1 MLPAFPPRF
10 SHGYGDLRRLAT
22 VLVENHSLKPVRQRV
37 LGTYTLLRSTLR
49 VAAMEIAALRE
60 ATRADRERINSEPVL
75 TWRPAEEPTRRI
87 QFHPIASE
95 YYLSP
100 ASGAWEVRWLGRPLP
115 PIETPLYG
123 SRPASSIARPLG
135 YWVPV
140 AESEVIDKLR
150 QHGVAITVTPT
161 PVEVDVAMIRLSGVT
176 LAAHVSERRVAVSA
190 DGSTVELRR
199 ERFHTGSAYVPTDQP
214 LGDLV
219 IQMLE
224 PSCADSLFAHGFIS
238 GTLDEVEYMEAYVV
252 APMADQMLA
261 ADPLLRDEFEAALAA
276 DAGFAA
282 DPTERLRWFY
292 RRSPYRDERHLLYP
306 IGRVIN

>member
-1 MLPAFPPRF
+1 
-10 SHGYGDLRRLAT
+10 
-22 VLVENHSLKPVRQRV
+22 
-37 LGTYTLLRSTLR
+37 
-49 VAAMEIAALRE
+49 
-60 ATRADRERINSEPVL
+60 
-75 TWRPAEEPTRRI
+75 
-87 QFHPIASE
+87 
-95 YYLSP
+95 
-100 ASGAWEVRWLGRPLP
+100 
-115 PIETPLYG
+115 
-123 SRPASSIARPLG
+123 
-135 YWVPV
+135 VPV